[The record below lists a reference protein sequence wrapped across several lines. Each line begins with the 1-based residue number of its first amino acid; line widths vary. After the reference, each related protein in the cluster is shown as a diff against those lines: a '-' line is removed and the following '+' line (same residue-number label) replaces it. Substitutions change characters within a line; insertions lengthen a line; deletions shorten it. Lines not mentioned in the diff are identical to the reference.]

1 MEEEKVDDSQETQ
14 RGTSPE
20 SESPT
25 EEKNSAPEDQPA
37 AYASDEE
44 GVKWQAALAY
54 LPLVCLIPL
63 LLNRDDPFIQRHAK
77 QGFILFVIEIVALLL
92 KSVDAIWD
100 LIIYICLAAAL
111 VGAAAILIR
120 GEIRIPLLTDL
131 AEKIHI

>member
-1 MEEEKVDDSQETQ
+1 MEEKKIDDPREETK
-14 RGTSPE
+14 GTSTA
-20 SESPT
+20 SEPST
-25 EEKNSAPEDQPA
+25 EDEATA
-37 AYASDEE
+37 GTSDKE

-63 LLNRDDPFIQRHAK
+63 FLNRDDPFIQRHAK
-77 QGFILFVIEIVALLL
+77 QGFILFLAEMVALLL
-92 KSVDAIWD
+92 KQVDAIWD